1 MSAIHAYTARPVAGA
16 NPRAGAP
23 RVAGSRAFVAKA
35 RRSGRSSVATR
46 ARGANFDPND
56 PMTWNAP
63 AAGEGD
69 DEAFFQE
76 MGAPVEDLMQLSDE
90 QLGQLLGQEGVQ
102 VPIMIDDDDNASADA
117 PAAAVSDI
125 DLPPATAGEAINK
138 GLALYKSG
146 DYPAALAAFTNA
158 LDLPGTGPSRSRKA
172 RVTPAGPSQGFADAS
187 VSLNEQIAVHYN
199 CACCHA
205 RMDDPQA
212 GLVSLVRALE
222 CGYDDYKNIRSD
234 PDVAS
239 LRADARFEGIMGR
252 FEPQGVFEGVFSML
266 SKGTTAEQRKKGGAP
281 KGGGGAEL
289 IEGLFQ
295 AFKDKK

>member
-1 MSAIHAYTARPVAGA
+1 M
-16 NPRAGAP
+16 
-23 RVAGSRAFVAKA
+23 
-35 RRSGRSSVATR
+35 ATR

-158 LDLPGTGPSRSRKA
+158 LDLPGTGPIRSRKA
-172 RVTPAGPSQGFADAS
+172 RVAPAGPSQGFADAS

-222 CGYDDYKNIRSD
+222 CAFFVHPEKCFYFAVDRL
-234 PDVAS
+234 VAIQRC
-239 LRADARFEGIMGR
+239 LDCFARADF
-252 FEPQGVFEGVFSML
+252 L
-266 SKGTTAEQRKKGGAP
+266 GAYLP
-281 KGGGGAEL
+281 RN
-289 IEGLFQ
+289 FRRR
-295 AFKDKK
+295 